1 MRKTLFIFYPILIG
15 SFGMIVFQNNN
26 ADVVFAGRREIRP
39 EEALS
44 CSPAADGNIYADA
57 NGKFIR
63 LLPGRGNHSYT
74 ISTSSDSAQAY
85 FNQGLTMYYSY
96 HMREAV
102 ASFKEAARFDS
113 SCAMAYWGQALAM
126 GPTFNFYHTYKMNAG
141 LPAAIN
147 GMKRLADSASEKER
161 DLIAAMNERYD
172 VNDSANS
179 LRSQLDL
186 AYADAMRKLI
196 NKYSN
201 DLDIKALYTDAVMLV
216 HPWSFWNNDGRPK
229 EWTPELVMH
238 CEEILSRDPH
248 HPGALH
254 YYIHITEAS
263 RKPEVALPSA
273 DLLINLYPGIAHMV
287 HMSSHEYERIG
298 YYKQGVA
305 ANEKADRSLALYDS
319 LAKGLYPQIHSTHYY
334 SVDAYC
340 AMSGNMY
347 KKGVQKSL
355 ALRDLAKPEKKNHYS
370 QYGFMYP
377 ALALVRMGKWEEILM
392 DTTFVSP
399 ELSLSA
405 ILNHF
410 AKGMASARMGK
421 TKEAQSHLQKLR
433 GAMKD
438 EALKEKF
445 APHASSPYEVSM
457 VAENLLL
464 ANILFEQKKYK
475 DAIAAAKAAIAHEDQ
490 LLYAEPKMWLMPARQ
505 YLGAFLMHLKRPE
518 EAEMI
523 YREDLKWNPGNG
535 WSLLGLYQ
543 ALQVQGKTSELTR
556 LKKMYLYSFSDAEV
570 IPTASAY

>member
-1 MRKTLFIFYPILIG
+1 MRKTLFVFCPVLIG
-15 SFGMIVFQNNN
+15 TFGMIVFQNS
-26 ADVVFAGRREIRP
+26 DTHEVITGRRTISA
-39 EEALS
+39 EEVVG
-44 CSPAADGNIYADA
+44 CSPAGDGNIYADA

-63 LLPGRGNHSYT
+63 LLPGRGDHSYRIT
-74 ISTSSDSAQAY
+74 TNSDSAQAY

-113 SCAMAYWGQALAM
+113 TSAMAYWGQALAM
-126 GPTFNFYHTYKMNAG
+126 GPTFNFYYTYKMNVG
-141 LPAAIN
+141 LPAAISN
-147 GMKRLADSASEKER
+147 MNRLTDSASEKER
-161 DLIAAMNERYD
+161 DLIDAMNQRYD
-172 VNDSANS
+172 IKDTANNM
-179 LRSQLDL
+179 RKQLNLD
-186 AYADAMRKLI
+186 YADAMRRLI

-201 DLDIKALYTDAVMLV
+201 DPDIKALYTDAVMLV

-238 CEEILSRDPH
+238 CEDILAQNPH

-263 RKPEVALPSA
+263 RRPEVALPGA
-273 DLLINLYPGIAHMV
+273 DLLIKLYPGIAHMV

-298 YYKQGVA
+298 FYQQGVL

-347 KKGVQKSL
+347 KKGIEKSL
-355 ALRDLAKPEKKNHYS
+355 ALRNLGKPEKKNHYS

-392 DTTFVSP
+392 DTSFVSP
-399 ELSLSA
+399 ELTLSV
-405 ILNHF
+405 ILDHF
-410 AKGMASARMGK
+410 AKGMASARTGK
-421 TKEAQSHLQKLR
+421 IKEAQSLLQKLR
-433 GAMKD
+433 AAMKD

-445 APHASSPYEVSM
+445 APHASSPYEVSR

-475 DAIAAAKAAIAHEDQ
+475 EAIAAARVAIAQEDQ
-490 LLYAEPKMWLMPARQ
+490 LLYAEPKLWLMPARQ
-505 YLGAFLMHLKRPE
+505 YLGAFLMQLRRPE
-518 EAEMI
+518 EAETI
-523 YREDLKWNPGNG
+523 YREDLSWNPGNG
-535 WSLLGLYQ
+535 WSLLGLHQ

-556 LKKMYLYSFSDAEV
+556 LKKRYLYSFSEAEA
-570 IPTASAY
+570 IPAASVY